1 MIQVLP
7 QENNQKQIG
16 QKMQNQAST
25 SFKERIFQADM
36 TRASASAAE
45 SQRLATERA
54 SSKTGVLQ
62 VAALFNLDI
71 KKRERKGEDG
81 LCALH

>member
-1 MIQVLP
+1 
-7 QENNQKQIG
+7 
-16 QKMQNQAST
+16 
-25 SFKERIFQADM
+25 M